1 MKEGTQ
7 SNRQQNILDL
17 IPNSLFPIPHSP
29 FPIPC
34 SLTMKHLARILPSV
48 ASTCRFIATNGVL
61 SILFML
67 PAYGNEVDIPNASN
81 LTIESREAGILSTEP
96 ASISSKWDNLS
107 DTYEGTVSTPSS
119 QQTPEAISL
128 IRDQECGK
136 INPLELVQNPA
147 SFFRECHSLKDE
159 LPIPATERIK
169 YFEVPKLDSGIRVN
183 LGRF

>member
-1 MKEGTQ
+1 
-7 SNRQQNILDL
+7 
-17 IPNSLFPIPHSP
+17 
-29 FPIPC
+29 
-34 SLTMKHLARILPSV
+34 MKHLARILPLV
-48 ASTCRFIATNGVL
+48 MSTSKLIAANAVL
-61 SILFML
+61 SILCIV
-67 PAYGNEVDIPNASN
+67 PAYGNEVDIPNANN

-96 ASISSKWDNLS
+96 ASISSEWDNS
-107 DTYEGTVSTPSS
+107 NNGTFNF
-119 QQTPEAISL
+119 QQTQEPISL

-147 SFFRECHSLKDE
+147 SFFRECRSLADE